1 MMYLRIRVFIN
12 HRDKI
17 ADYRVDANT
26 SFQLKKKKKKDKR
39 ASAPRKRKNI
49 TTLAINLLKI
59 TALRIKR

>member
-26 SFQLKKKKKKDKR
+26 SFQLKKKEGKK
-39 ASAPRKRKNI
+39 SFSS
-49 TTLAINLLKI
+49 TET
-59 TALRIKR
+59 

>member
-26 SFQLKKKKKKDKR
+26 SFQLKKKKEGEKSFSSTK
-39 ASAPRKRKNI
+39 
-49 TTLAINLLKI
+49 T
-59 TALRIKR
+59 

>member
-1 MMYLRIRVFIN
+1 MIYLRIRVFIN

-17 ADYRVDANT
+17 ADYRVDANI
-26 SFQLKKKKKKDKR
+26 SFQLKKKKKKKEKR
-39 ASAPRKRKNI
+39 APRKRKNI